1 MTTTSDHTV
10 LQASLRIISGADPGA
25 TIGLPLGET
34 MIGRSED
41 CALLRGRTR
50 ACLAATR
57 NFGMIHR
64 HENRRGPGGRSS
76 GQALRLCRH
85 VTDADAPR

>member
-41 CALLRGRTR
+41 CALLLRTDQSLSR
-50 ACLAATR
+50 
-57 NFGMIHR
+57 R
-64 HENRRGPGGRSS
+64 HAETP
-76 GQALRLCRH
+76 A
-85 VTDADAPR
+85 